1 VAIVVPIVADTSGL
15 TKGLSQGGSRLK
27 KFGKIAA
34 VAAGAAA
41 IGGLVKTLQIGTQ
54 KFVAQEKA
62 VAQTNARLKS
72 TGGIANVTAR
82 QVMKLSD
89 AIAEK
94 TGVDDDQIHAASN
107 MLLTFT
113 KIRNEVGKNNDIFNR
128 ATETVV
134 DLSIAFDKDLGSTSI
149 MLGKALNDPVK
160 GITALSR
167 AGVQFT
173 EDQKKTIKSLVE
185 SGNVLGAQ
193 KMILK
198 ELETQVGGAGEA
210 FGNTLPGQLSKAKQS
225 FEVIAQRLA
234 GLFLPTVANA
244 LKRLTGFLSAFGK
257 QPTLRAK
264 VDFIIGAFAGL
275 VWSGAQTIS
284 NWWSRPKVQFEDN
297 PANRLKVTIEP
308 AGRDQVASW
317 FRDFKN
323 KMIAEAGGAGQGI
336 GVALANAIFGGVST
350 GTRKN
355 RGKIIADVAY
365 LYSGAWVFEA
375 GANFATNFWSGFST
389 QMRELGKGFP
399 DLFKSIIR
407 LYNPIEAG
415 RIVGSQFKDAF
426 NREVRRGGATGLS
439 NVLTKAV
446 KDAVQAARQGLA
458 GAGAALGGTLATVLG
473 ATFTRPGGMAPG
485 AITAEEREIEDKRL
499 ELEEARLKEAAAATE
514 ATEED
519 KLALREFYLNKEKTL
534 RDRALSEEIANRQR
548 GISDL
553 IESFNKGLIGAGQF
567 ESELRGLIG
576 ADLGTE
582 LGTGFAGAFEREL
595 TSILNI
601 VKEIVG
607 ISGAPTISAGG
618 SGDITS
624 TLKGE
629 NQRRFAEALSTWE
642 ANRKKRLDQATNFR
656 KRKESDGGAKITD
669 AERREI
675 NAIMQ
680 KWDASNPKPQRSAYG
695 LALGGVLKKQVFT
708 AGEAGPEA
716 VMPLTGRGGV
726 MLRDALGLNGQQ
738 GATYNITVN
747 AGLGTN
753 PDDLSRVIVESIKRY
768 ERRNGQVFQGPIAT
782 VSANAQGVLTT
793 ASGDSDFNRIVAARR
808 G

>member
-1 VAIVVPIVADTSGL
+1 VFGISDRLNAVVGGYFRVTGTTAVIQFVAGFGADL
-15 TKGLSQGGSRLK
+15 ASRL
-27 KFGKIAA
+27 GG
-34 VAAGAAA
+34 VLRNA
-41 IGGLVKTLQIGTQ
+41 I
-54 KFVAQEKA
+54 
-62 VAQTNARLKS
+62 N
-72 TGGIANVTAR
+72 
-82 QVMKLSD
+82 D
-89 AIAEK
+89 AIRFLIGA
-94 TGVDDDQIHAASN
+94 G
-107 MLLTFT
+107 TFT
-113 KIRNEVGKNNDIFNR
+113 SVGTNI
-128 ATETVV
+128 
-134 DLSIAFDKDLGSTSI
+134 GST
-149 MLGKALNDPVK
+149 MG
-160 GITALSR
+160 
-167 AGVQFT
+167 
-173 EDQKKTIKSLVE
+173 
-185 SGNVLGAQ
+185 
-193 KMILK
+193 
-198 ELETQVGGAGEA
+198 
-210 FGNTLPGQLSKAKQS
+210 
-225 FEVIAQRLA
+225 
-234 GLFLPTVANA
+234 
-244 LKRLTGFLSAFGK
+244 
-257 QPTLRAK
+257 
-264 VDFIIGAFAGL
+264 
-275 VWSGAQTIS
+275 
-284 NWWSRPKVQFEDN
+284 
-297 PANRLKVTIEP
+297 
-308 AGRDQVASW
+308 
-317 FRDFKN
+317 
-323 KMIAEAGGAGQGI
+323 
-336 GVALANAIFGGVST
+336 NAI
-350 GTRKN
+350 K
-355 RGKIIADVAY
+355 
-365 LYSGAWVFEA
+365 GA
-375 GANFATNFWSGFST
+375 
-389 QMRELGKGFP
+389 LGRS
-399 DLFKSIIR
+399 LRS
-407 LYNPIEAG
+407 
-415 RIVGSQFKDAF
+415 
-426 NREVRRGGATGLS
+426 GATGLS

-485 AITAEEREIEDKRL
+485 AITAEEREIEDKRF

-534 RDRALSEEIANRQR
+534 RDRALAEEIANRQR

-656 KRKESDGGAKITD
+656 KRTESDGGAKITD

-675 NAIMQ
+675 NDLMR
-680 KWDASNPKPQRSAYG
+680 KWDKNNPKPQRSAYG

>member
-173 EDQKKTIKSLVE
+173 ENQKKTIKSLVE

-225 FEVIAQRLA
+225 FEVIAQSLA

-244 LKRLTGFLSAFGK
+244 LKRLTGFLSEFGK

-264 VDFIIGAFAGL
+264 VLLVIDKIRDATGKAFRDLYTWWTTTQRIELPARVVIIP
-275 VWSGAQTIS
+275 SGAQ
-284 NWWSRPKVQFEDN
+284 QFDLFF
-297 PANRLKVTIEP
+297 ANLEKKANL
-308 AGRDQVASW
+308 AGR
-317 FRDFKN
+317 R
-323 KMIAEAGGAGQGI
+323 
-336 GVALANAIFGGVST
+336 T
-350 GTRKN
+350 
-355 RGKIIADVAY
+355 
-365 LYSGAWVFEA
+365 
-375 GANFATNFWSGFST
+375 
-389 QMRELGKGFP
+389 
-399 DLFKSIIR
+399 
-407 LYNPIEAG
+407 
-415 RIVGSQFKDAF
+415 
-426 NREVRRGGATGLS
+426 
-439 NVLTKAV
+439 
-446 KDAVQAARQGLA
+446 
-458 GAGAALGGTLATVLG
+458 
-473 ATFTRPGGMAPG
+473 
-485 AITAEEREIEDKRL
+485 
-499 ELEEARLKEAAAATE
+499 
-514 ATEED
+514 
-519 KLALREFYLNKEKTL
+519 
-534 RDRALSEEIANRQR
+534 
-548 GISDL
+548 
-553 IESFNKGLIGAGQF
+553 
-567 ESELRGLIG
+567 
-576 ADLGTE
+576 
-582 LGTGFAGAFEREL
+582 AGAF
-595 TSILNI
+595 
-601 VKEIVG
+601 VG
-607 ISGAPTISAGG
+607 AFSEQCSV
-618 SGDITS
+618 S
-624 TLKGE
+624 L
-629 NQRRFAEALSTWE
+629 
-642 ANRKKRLDQATNFR
+642 
-656 KRKESDGGAKITD
+656 
-669 AERREI
+669 
-675 NAIMQ
+675 
-680 KWDASNPKPQRSAYG
+680 
-695 LALGGVLKKQVFT
+695 
-708 AGEAGPEA
+708 
-716 VMPLTGRGGV
+716 
-726 MLRDALGLNGQQ
+726 
-738 GATYNITVN
+738 
-747 AGLGTN
+747 
-753 PDDLSRVIVESIKRY
+753 
-768 ERRNGQVFQGPIAT
+768 IA
-782 VSANAQGVLTT
+782 
-793 ASGDSDFNRIVAARR
+793 
-808 G
+808 

>member
-1 VAIVVPIVADTSGL
+1 MAIVVPIVADTSGL
-15 TKGLSQGGSRLK
+15 TKGLSKSGSGLK
-27 KFGKIAA
+27 KFGKIAL
-34 VAAGAAA
+34 VAAGAAGVGA
-41 IGGLVKTLQIGTQ
+41 LVATVKVGIGEFMEAEK
-54 KFVAQEKA
+54 VA
-62 VAQTNARLKS
+62 AQTNAVIKS
-72 TGGIANVTAR
+72 TGGIANVTAK
-82 QVMKLSD
+82 QVSKLSESIMKKSGID
-89 AIAEK
+89 DEAIAS
-94 TGVDDDQIHAASN
+94 GQN

-113 KIRNEVGKNNDIFNR
+113 KVRNEVGKGNDVFNQ
-128 ATETVV
+128 ATVLMT
-134 DLSIAFDKDLGSTSI
+134 DLSVAMGKDLNSSAI
-149 MLGKALNDPVK
+149 LVGKALNDPIK
-160 GITALSR
+160 GVSALGR

-173 EDQKKTIKSLVE
+173 KEQKEQIKTLVE
-185 SGNVLGAQ
+185 SGNVMKAQ

-198 ELETQVGGAGEA
+198 ELETQFGGSAEAAGKTLGGQLNILKQTFNNLAGELVA
-210 FGNTLPGQLSKAKQS
+210 RFMPSVMRATTRVVEFIKQ
-225 FEVIAQRLA
+225 F
-234 GLFLPTVANA
+234 ANA
-244 LKRLTGFLSAFGK
+244 
-257 QPTLRAK
+257 PTLRAK
-264 VDFIIGAFAGL
+264 VDFAIGAFAGL

-323 KMIAEAGGAGQGI
+323 KMIVEAGGAGRGI

-389 QMRELGKGFP
+389 QMRQLGKGFP
-399 DLFKSIIR
+399 DLFRSIIR

-426 NREVRRGGATGLS
+426 NREARRGGATGLS

-473 ATFTRPGGMAPG
+473 ATFTRPGGMGPG
-485 AITAEEREIEDKRL
+485 AITAEEREIEDKRF

-534 RDRALSEEIANRQR
+534 RDRALAEEIANRQR

-656 KRKESDGGAKITD
+656 KRTESDGGTKITD

-716 VMPLTGRGGV
+716 VMPLTGKGGV
-726 MLRDALGLNGQQ
+726 MLRDALGLTGKQ
-738 GATYNITVN
+738 GSTYNITVN
-747 AGLGTN
+747 AGMGASGVDLG
-753 PDDLSRVIVESIKRY
+753 REIVEAIRKY
-768 ERRNGQVFQGPIAT
+768 ERTNGNVFT
-782 VSANAQGVLTT
+782 SA
-793 ASGDSDFNRIVAARR
+793 
-808 G
+808 